1 MAPFRILKTGI
12 FFILLVCLCT
22 FSYGQNRV
30 AVQAYIDKYKSTA
43 LEFEKEYGIP
53 APITLAQGILESAA
67 GTSSLT
73 KASNNH
79 FCIKAGK
86 SWTGRVH
93 LAWDDEAVKSRFR
106 CYDSADESFR
116 DYAKLLSTSKTYSD
130 LFKINIYDYRG
141 WAHGLKK
148 AGYATSPTYAQAL
161 IGLIDHYRLYAI
173 NGGAK
178 LRPGKTVIITTYKDI
193 VKPIFEDDDIM
204 PEDEITEEEISVVEA
219 INHYVVDINDIHC
232 TIIQPG
238 ENLASIARKYDI
250 ALSDLLSY
258 NELATEN
265 RAKEGSIVFLDK
277 KKKKYTGSQDVYIA
291 KEGESLYDVAQTFG
305 IQLKQLAK
313 LNNMPEYIVLDK
325 GTRIYLK

>member
-1 MAPFRILKTGI
+1 
-12 FFILLVCLCT
+12 LCP
-22 FSYGQNRV
+22 FSYGQSKA
-30 AVQAYIDKYKSTA
+30 AVQAYIEKYKSTA
-43 LEFEKEYGIP
+43 LKFEKEFGIP
-53 APITLAQGILESAA
+53 ATITLAQGILESAA
-67 GTSSLT
+67 GTSRLT

-79 FCIKAGK
+79 FGIKAGK
-86 SWTGRVH
+86 GWSGRVY
-93 LAWDDEAVKSRFR
+93 LAKDDETVKSRFR

-116 DYAKLLSTSKTYSD
+116 DYARLLSTSKYYRN

-161 IGLIDHYRLYAI
+161 IGMIDHYKLYTI

-178 LRPGKTVIITTYKDI
+178 LRPGKTVVITTYKDV
-193 VKPIFEDDDIM
+193 VKPVFEEDDIIPD
-204 PEDEITEEEISVVEA
+204 DEITEEEAAIVEA
-219 INHYVVDINDIHC
+219 INRYVVDINDIRC

-238 ENLASIARKYDI
+238 ENLASISRKYDI
-250 ALSDLLSY
+250 APSDLLTY

-265 RAKEGSIVFLDK
+265 QAKEGDIIFLDK

-291 KEGESLYDVAQTFG
+291 KGGESLHDVSQSFG

-313 LNNMPEYIVLDK
+313 MNNMSEYVMLDK
-325 GTRIYLK
+325 GTRLYLK